1 MTLLSETNEVL
12 CQLLQTGDEA
22 DRCYAARTLGILGDT
37 KSVDTLIERLK
48 DEDVDVSIDVAEA
61 LGNIGAPEAVPALIE
76 SLENDPSGE
85 VCTMIAEAL
94 GKIRSS
100 ESIDPLL
107 KILLQRPDYLEWDD
121 DWDTWWDVQKE
132 AVKALGILKADKAVD
147 ALPGLIDDE
156 KQQDIE
162 PEILNTLIDI
172 SAAGEARVIERLQN
186 QQSLPQQRRRAAHA
200 LAKSFTPEATR
211 ALGRALRDSAAQ
223 VRAEAAL
230 ALAEK
235 QAANYLGALLLL
247 LKDPHEEVRRAAITA
262 VTRLAKDGANASELL
277 EALESM
283 LSDPDS
289 QVRATLLTLL
299 LPVVADNPLSE
310 ENFQAVIECISDT
323 AAETAAAACTL
334 LGANADATAIAP
346 LLSLIDDAN
355 GHPMVRREAAI
366 SVGKLGRIDAHV
378 MATLGKAVTDKQQ
391 TVRLAALTAL
401 MGLENSGVLTTEV
414 LEADE
419 EHPLSRPLELVVDAA
434 NGRIAIIEASPLEES
449 SSPADETVKDEDE
462 TKEHNPESESSD
474 ATQAQESAPEVAVD
488 TIDLPET
495 PAQIVRE
502 GEVEAATSTLDA
514 IAMEN
519 VESMMNASSAPA
531 AEEIIE
537 DEITREYRGI
547 VRDNKAMMRRI
558 RSHRKSTDVQ
568 QDVRRLAVRVLAET
582 DDSVAIDTL
591 LLALNDDDA
600 LIRREAAESIGVIA
614 RRSQQIPEL
623 MNAVGALITQLA
635 ISDID
640 HQVTCARTL
649 SYLGNRAA
657 LAPLITATKAPEY
670 TLRVQAIDAL
680 VRLSLNS
687 RDPDEADHMV
697 VRDVPPL
704 SIARKLMESLDDDEM
719 GARVAAARGLAQ
731 ILKPLNEET
740 FTRKAIKKVVSSVML
755 GSGEEA
761 RLLGRALRQFDTS
774 IGNEELLTQLKSAG
788 DSLKRS
794 VFIEMIEELLNPGQ
808 SQSDQAA

>member
-1 MTLLSETNEVL
+1 MTLQQETRDVL

-22 DRCYAARTLGILGDT
+22 DRCYAARTLGILGDRE
-37 KSVDTLIERLK
+37 SVDTLIKRLR
-48 DEDVDVSIDVAEA
+48 DEDVDVSIDAAEA
-61 LGNIGAPEAVPALIE
+61 LGNIGATEAVPALIE

-132 AVKALGILKADKAVD
+132 AVKALGLLKAEKAVD
-147 ALPGLIDDE
+147 ALPGLIDDD

-162 PEILNTLIDI
+162 VDILNTLIDI

-186 QQSLPQQRRRAAHA
+186 QQSLPPQRRRAAHA
-200 LAKSFTPEATR
+200 LAKSTTPDATK
-211 ALGRALRDSAAQ
+211 ALGRALRDNAAQ

-235 QAANYLGALLLL
+235 QAINYLGALLLL
-247 LKDPHEEVRRAAITA
+247 LKDPHEEVRQAAIRA
-262 VTRLAKDGANASELL
+262 ITRLAKDNANASELQ

-310 ENFQAVIECISDT
+310 QNFQAVIECISDS
-323 AAETAAAACTL
+323 AAETAAAACAL
-334 LGANADATAIAP
+334 LGANADPAAITP
-346 LLSLIDDAN
+346 LLSLIDDTN

-378 MATLGKAVTDKQQ
+378 METLAKAVTDKQQ

-401 MGLENSGVLTTEV
+401 MALENSGALMEEDNVT
-414 LEADE
+414 DE
-419 EHPLSRPLELVVDAA
+419 NNPVPRPLELVI
-434 NGRIAIIEASPLEES
+434 GIAIIAEPP
-449 SSPADETVKDEDE
+449 SPADETAKDEDD
-462 TKEHNPESESSD
+462 TKEQLAEAETGDS
-474 ATQAQESAPEVAVD
+474 AQVRQSTPEVTVD
-488 TIDLPET
+488 SIDLPET
-495 PAQIVRE
+495 AAQIVQE

-519 VESMMNASSAPA
+519 VESMMNASSPA

-547 VRDNKAMMRRI
+547 VKQNKAMMRRI
-558 RSHRKSTDVQ
+558 RSHRNSDVQ
-568 QDVRRLAVRVLAET
+568 PDVRRLAVRVLAAT
-582 DDSVAIDTL
+582 DAPLAIDTL
-591 LLALNDDDA
+591 IQSLNDDDP
-600 LIRREAAESIGVIA
+600 LIRREAAESIGVVA
-614 RRSQQIPEL
+614 RRSQQIPQL
-623 MNAVGALITQLA
+623 MDAVGALITQLA
-635 ISDID
+635 IGDID
-640 HQVTCARTL
+640 HKVSCARTL

-657 LAPLITATKAPEY
+657 LVPLIEATKAPEY
-670 TLRVQAIDAL
+670 TLRIQAIDAL

-687 RDPDEADHMV
+687 RDSDEAGHMV
-697 VRDVPPL
+697 VRDVPQL
-704 SIARKLMESLDDDEM
+704 SIARKLMENLDDDDM
-719 GARVAAARGLAQ
+719 GIRVAATKGLAQ

-740 FTRKAIKKVVSSVML
+740 FTRKVIKKIVSSVML
-755 GSGEEA
+755 STGEEA
-761 RLLGRALRQFDTS
+761 RLLGRALRQFDTR
-774 IGNEELLTQLKSAG
+774 IGNEELLTRLKSAE

-794 VFIEMIEELLNPGQ
+794 VFIEMIEELLQPEK
-808 SQSDQAA
+808 AA

>member
-37 KSVDTLIERLK
+37 KSVDTLIERLR
-48 DEDVDVSIDVAEA
+48 DEDVDVSIDAAEA
-61 LGNIGAPEAVPALIE
+61 LGNIGATEAVPALIE

-132 AVKALGILKADKAVD
+132 AVKALGILKAGKAVD

-186 QQSLPQQRRRAAHA
+186 QQSLPQHRRRAAHA
-200 LAKSFTPEATR
+200 LAKSATPEATK
-211 ALGRALRDSAAQ
+211 ALGRALRDKEAQ

-235 QAANYLGALLLL
+235 QANNYIGALLLL

-262 VTRLAKDGANASELL
+262 VTRLAEDGANAGELQ

-310 ENFQAVIECISDT
+310 ENFHAVMECISDK
-323 AAETAAAACTL
+323 AAETAAAACSL
-334 LGANADATAIAP
+334 LGANADATAVAP

-401 MGLENSGVLTTEV
+401 MTLENSGVLTTEE
-414 LEADE
+414 LDADA
-419 EHPLSRPLELVVDAA
+419 EHPLPRPLELVVDAV
-434 NGRIAIIEASPLEES
+434 NGRIAIIEESPLEES
-449 SSPADETVKDEDE
+449 PHEESPSPADETVKNEDD
-462 TKEHNPESESSD
+462 TNGHMAESGSSD
-474 ATQAQESAPEVAVD
+474 SAQAQESAPEVAVD
-488 TIDLPET
+488 TIDLPEI

-519 VESMMNASSAPA
+519 VESMMNASAPA

-547 VRDNKAMMRRI
+547 VKDNKAMMRRI
-558 RSHRKSTDVQ
+558 RSHRKTDVQ

-582 DDSVAIDTL
+582 DDPLAIDTL
-591 LLALNDDDA
+591 IQALNDDDE
-600 LIRREAAESIGVIA
+600 LIRREAAEAIGVIA
-614 RRSQQIPEL
+614 QRSQQLPGL
-623 MNAVGALITQLA
+623 MDAVGALITQLA

-640 HQVTCARTL
+640 HKVTCARTL
-649 SYLGNRAA
+649 SHLGNRAA
-657 LAPLITATKAPEY
+657 LAPLIEATRAPEY

-680 VRLSLNS
+680 VRLSLHS
-687 RDPDEADHMV
+687 RDPDEAGHMV
-697 VRDVPPL
+697 VRDIPPL
-704 SIARKLMESLDDDEM
+704 SIARKLMESLDDDDM

-731 ILKPLNEET
+731 LLKPLNEEN
-740 FTRKAIKKVVSSVML
+740 FTRKAVQKIVSSVML
-755 GSGEEA
+755 STGEEA
-761 RLLGRALRQFDTS
+761 RLLGRALRQFDTRL
-774 IGNEELLTQLKSAG
+774 GNEELLAQLKSAE

-794 VFIEMIEELLNPGQ
+794 VFIEMIEELLQPEK
-808 SQSDQAA
+808 AA

>member
-1 MTLLSETNEVL
+1 MTLEKETRDVL

-22 DRCYAARTLGILGDT
+22 DRCYAARTLGILGDR

-48 DEDVDVSIDVAEA
+48 DEDVDVSVDAAEA

-100 ESIDPLL
+100 EAIDPLL
-107 KILLQRPDYLEWDD
+107 NILLQRPDYLEWDD

-132 AVKALGILKADKAVD
+132 AVKALGMLKAEKAVD
-147 ALPGLIDDE
+147 ALPSLVDDE
-156 KQQDIE
+156 QQQDIE
-162 PEILNTLIDI
+162 PEILNALIEI
-172 SAAGEARVIERLQN
+172 STAGEARVIERLQN
-186 QQSLPQQRRRAAHA
+186 QQSQPQQRRRAAHA
-200 LAKSFTPEATR
+200 LAKSTTTEATR
-211 ALGRALRDSAAQ
+211 ALGRALRDNTAQ

-230 ALAEK
+230 ALADK
-235 QAANYLGALLLL
+235 QAINYMGALLLL
-247 LKDPHEEVRRAAITA
+247 LKDPHEEVRQAAIKA
-262 VTRLAKDGANASELL
+262 VARLVENGANASELQ

-299 LPVVADNPLSE
+299 LPVVPDSPLSGS
-310 ENFQAVIECISDT
+310 NFQAVIECMSDK
-323 AAETAAAACTL
+323 AAETAAAACAL
-334 LGANADATAIAP
+334 LGANADPAAIAP

-355 GHPMVRREAAI
+355 GHPMVRREASI

-378 MATLGKAVTDKQQ
+378 IATLGKAVTDKQQ

-401 MGLENSGVLTTEV
+401 MELEKSGVPVTEDLTE
-414 LEADE
+414 DNKN
-419 EHPLSRPLELVVDAA
+419 PLPRPLDIVVDAVT
-434 NGRIAIIEASPLEES
+434 GRIDITEES
-449 SSPADETVKDEDE
+449 PSPENKIPTDEGQSGTLDSEALASE
-462 TKEHNPESESSD
+462 TRDSTQTQEHAMEVSVD
-474 ATQAQESAPEVAVD
+474 A
-488 TIDLPET
+488 IDLPET

-502 GEVEAATSTLDA
+502 GEVEVATSTLDA

-519 VESMMNASSAPA
+519 VESMMKASAPA
-531 AEEIIE
+531 AEETIE
-537 DEITREYRGI
+537 DEVTREYRGI
-547 VRDNKAMMRRI
+547 VKDNKTMMRRI
-558 RSHRKSTDVQ
+558 RSHRNVDVQ
-568 QDVRRLAVRVLAET
+568 EDVRRLAVRVLAET
-582 DDSVAIDTL
+582 NDSLAIDTL
-591 LLALNDDDA
+591 LQALNDDDD

-614 RRSQQIPEL
+614 RRGQQIPEL
-623 MNAVGALITQLA
+623 MDAVGSLITQLA

-640 HQVTCARTL
+640 HKVTCARTL

-657 LAPLITATKAPEY
+657 LSPLIEAAKAPEY

-687 RDPDEADHMV
+687 RDPDEAGHMV

-704 SIARKLMESLDDDEM
+704 SIARNLMESLDDEDM

-731 ILKPLNEET
+731 ILKPLNEEK
-740 FTRKAIKKVVSSVML
+740 FTRKAVKKVVSSVMVS
-755 GSGEEA
+755 SGEEA
-761 RLLGRALRQFDTS
+761 RLLGRALRQFDTRL
-774 IGNEELLTQLKSAG
+774 GNEELLTQLKSAE

-794 VFIEMIEELLNPGQ
+794 VFIEMIEELLQPEK
-808 SQSDQAA
+808 AA

>member
-1 MTLLSETNEVL
+1 MTLEKETQEVL

-22 DRCYAARTLGILGDT
+22 DRCYAARTLGILGDRE
-37 KSVDTLIERLK
+37 SVDTLIERLR
-48 DEDVDVSIDVAEA
+48 DEDVDVSIDAAEA
-61 LGNIGAPEAVPALIE
+61 LGNIGATEAVPALIE

-107 KILLQRPDYLEWDD
+107 KILLHRPDYLEWDD

-132 AVKALGILKADKAVD
+132 AVKALGMLKAEKAVD

-186 QQSLPQQRRRAAHA
+186 LQSLPQHRRRAAHA
-200 LAKSFTPEATR
+200 LAKSATPDAIK
-211 ALGRALRDSAAQ
+211 ALGRALQDNAAQ

-235 QAANYLGALLLL
+235 QAINYLGALLLL

-262 VTRLAKDGANASELL
+262 VARLAKDGANASELQG
-277 EALESM
+277 ALESM

-299 LPVVADNPLSE
+299 LPVVTSNPLSGQ
-310 ENFQAVIECISDT
+310 NFQAVIECMSDT

-334 LGANADATAIAP
+334 LGANADPTAIAP

-391 TVRLAALTAL
+391 TVRLAALTSL
-401 MGLENSGVLTTEV
+401 MELENRGMLMEENSA
-414 LEADE
+414 ADE
-419 EHPLSRPLELVVDAA
+419 KNPLPRPLELVVDAVS
-434 NGRIAIIEASPLEES
+434 GRIAIIEDS
-449 SSPADETVKDEDE
+449 STPADETVKDKDE
-462 TKEHNPESESSD
+462 TQEQLAESETGDS
-474 ATQAQESAPEVAVD
+474 AKAHESAPEVAVE

-495 PAQIVRE
+495 PAQIVQE
-502 GEVEAATSTLDA
+502 GEVEVATSTLDA

-519 VESMMNASSAPA
+519 VESMMNASAPA

-547 VRDNKAMMRRI
+547 VKDNKAMMRRI
-558 RSHRKSTDVQ
+558 RSHRKTDVQ
-568 QDVRRLAVRVLAET
+568 QDVRRLAARALAET
-582 DDSVAIDTL
+582 DDPLAIDTL
-591 LLALNDDDA
+591 ILALNDDDEQ
-600 LIRREAAESIGVIA
+600 IRREAAEAIGVIA
-614 RRSQQIPEL
+614 QRSQRIPEL
-623 MNAVGALITQLA
+623 MDAVGALITQLA
-635 ISDID
+635 IGDID
-640 HQVTCARTL
+640 HKVTCARTL

-657 LAPLITATKAPEY
+657 LVPLIEATRAPEY
-670 TLRVQAIDAL
+670 TLRVQAIGAL

-687 RDPDEADHMV
+687 RDPDDAGHMV

-704 SIARKLMESLDDDEM
+704 SIARKLMESLDDDDM
-719 GARVAAARGLAQ
+719 GVRVAAARGLAQ
-731 ILKPLNEET
+731 LLKPLDEES

-755 GSGEEA
+755 STGEEA
-761 RLLGRALRQFDTS
+761 RLLGRALRQFDTR
-774 IGNEELLTQLKSAG
+774 IGNEELLTRLKSAE
-788 DSLKRS
+788 DSVKRS
-794 VFIEMIEELLNPGQ
+794 VFIEMIEELLNPDQ
-808 SQSDQAA
+808 NRSDQAA

>member
-1 MTLLSETNEVL
+1 MMTLEKETREVL
-12 CQLLQTGDEA
+12 RQLLQTGDEA
-22 DRCYAARTLGILGDT
+22 DRCYAARTLGILGDR

-48 DEDVDVSIDVAEA
+48 DEDVDVSIDAAEA
-61 LGNIGAPEAVPALIE
+61 LGNIGASEAVPALIE

-100 ESIDPLL
+100 KSIDPLL

-132 AVKALGILKADKAVD
+132 AVKALGLLKADKAVD
-147 ALPGLIDDE
+147 ALPGLIDDDE
-156 KQQDIE
+156 QQDIE

-200 LAKSFTPEATR
+200 LANSTTPEATR
-211 ALGRALRDSAAQ
+211 ALGRALRDKAAQ
-223 VRAEAAL
+223 VRAEAAI

-235 QAANYLGALLLL
+235 QAANYLCALLLL
-247 LKDPHEEVRRAAITA
+247 LKDPHEEVRLAAITA
-262 VTRLAKDGANASELL
+262 VTRLAEDGANASELQ

-283 LSDPDS
+283 LNDPDS
-289 QVRATLLTLL
+289 QVRTTLLTLL
-299 LPVVADNPLSE
+299 LPVVAGNPLSE
-310 ENFQAVIECISDT
+310 QNFQIVIESINDS
-323 AAETAAAACTL
+323 AAESAAAACTL
-334 LGANADATAIAP
+334 LGANADPAAIAP

-378 MATLGKAVTDKQQ
+378 MATLGKTVTDQQQ

-401 MGLENSGVLTTEV
+401 MELENSGALMEGDS
-414 LEADE
+414 AIDE
-419 EHPLSRPLELVVDAA
+419 KNPVPRPLELVIDAVK
-434 NGRIAIIEASPLEES
+434 GRIDMIEES
-449 SSPADETVKDEDE
+449 PSAENETLANEGQTGAPDNEAL
-462 TKEHNPESESSD
+462 TSESSNSAQVREG
-474 ATQAQESAPEVAVD
+474 ATEVAID

-519 VESMMNASSAPA
+519 VESMMNASSPA
-531 AEEIIE
+531 AEEVIE
-537 DEITREYRGI
+537 DEVTREYRGI

-558 RSHRKSTDVQ
+558 RSHRKSDVQ
-568 QDVRRLAVRVLAET
+568 QDVRRLAARALAET
-582 DDSVAIDTL
+582 DNPVAIDTL
-591 LLALNDDDA
+591 IQALNGNDD
-600 LIRREAAESIGVIA
+600 LVRREAAEAIGVIA

-623 MNAVGALITQLA
+623 MDAVGALITQLA

-640 HQVTCARTL
+640 HKVTCARTL

-657 LAPLITATKAPEY
+657 LAPLIEAARAPEY

-687 RDPDEADHMV
+687 RDPDEAGHMV

-704 SIARKLMESLDDDEM
+704 SIARKLMESLDDDDM
-719 GARVAAARGLAQ
+719 GVRVAATKGLAQ
-731 ILKPLNEET
+731 LLKPLNEEN

-755 GSGEEA
+755 STGEEA

-774 IGNEELLTQLKSAG
+774 IGNEELLIQLKSAD

>member
-1 MTLLSETNEVL
+1 MTLEKETRDVL

-22 DRCYAARTLGILGDT
+22 DRCYAARTLGILGDRE
-37 KSVDTLIERLK
+37 SVDTLIERLK
-48 DEDVDVSIDVAEA
+48 DEDVDVSIDAAEA
-61 LGNIGAPEAVPALIE
+61 LGNIGATEAVPALIE

-94 GKIRSS
+94 GKIRSP

-132 AVKALGILKADKAVD
+132 AVKALGILKAEKAVD

-156 KQQDIE
+156 QQQDIE

-172 SAAGEARVIERLQN
+172 STAGEAHVIERLQN
-186 QQSLPQQRRRAAHA
+186 QRSLPPQRRRAAHA
-200 LAKSFTPEATR
+200 LAKSTTPEAIR
-211 ALGRALRDSAAQ
+211 ALGRALRDNAAQ

-235 QAANYLGALLLL
+235 QAVNYLGALLLL
-247 LKDPHEEVRRAAITA
+247 LKDPHEEVRRAAVTA
-262 VTRLAKDGANASELL
+262 VTRLAEGGANTGELQ
-277 EALESM
+277 EALELM

-299 LPVVADNPLSE
+299 LPVVSDNPLSE
-310 ENFQAVIECISDT
+310 QNFLAVVECISDT

-334 LGANADATAIAP
+334 LGANADPAAIAP

-366 SVGKLGRIDAHV
+366 SIGKLGHIDAHV
-378 MATLGKAVTDKQQ
+378 MASLGKAVTDEQQ
-391 TVRLAALTAL
+391 TVRLAALSAL
-401 MGLENSGVLTTEV
+401 MELENSGVVITHDLVE
-414 LEADE
+414 DE
-419 EHPLSRPLELVVDAA
+419 EHPLPRPLELVVDAV
-434 NGRIAIIEASPLEES
+434 NGRIAIFEES
-449 SSPADETVKDEDE
+449 PPEESPSPADETVKGENE
-462 TKEHNPESESSD
+462 TKEHIGESETGDS
-474 ATQAQESAPEVAVD
+474 AQARESAPEVAVD

-502 GEVEAATSTLDA
+502 GEVEVATSTLDA

-519 VESMMNASSAPA
+519 VESMMNASTPA

-547 VRDNKAMMRRI
+547 VKDNKAMMRRI
-558 RSHRKSTDVQ
+558 RSHRKTDVQ
-568 QDVRRLAVRVLAET
+568 QDVRRLAARVLATT
-582 DDSVAIDTL
+582 DAPLAIDTL
-591 LLALNDDDA
+591 IHALNDDDD
-600 LIRREAAESIGVIA
+600 LIRREAAEAIGVIA
-614 RRSQQIPEL
+614 RRSRQIPKL
-623 MNAVGALITQLA
+623 MDAVGALITQLA

-640 HQVTCARTL
+640 HKVTCARTL

-657 LAPLITATKAPEY
+657 LGPLIEATKAPEY

-687 RDPDEADHMV
+687 RDPDEAGHMV

-704 SIARKLMESLDDDEM
+704 SIARKLMESLDDDDM

-731 ILKPLNEET
+731 ILSPLNEEN
-740 FTRKAIKKVVSSVML
+740 FTRKAVKKVVSSVML
-755 GSGEEA
+755 STGEEA
-761 RLLGRALRQFDTS
+761 RLLGRALRQFDTRL
-774 IGNEELLTQLKSAG
+774 GNEELLVQLKAAE
-788 DSLKRS
+788 DSVKRS
-794 VFIEMIEELLNPGQ
+794 VFIEMIEELLQPEK
-808 SQSDQAA
+808 AA

>member
-1 MTLLSETNEVL
+1 MTLQQETRDVL

-22 DRCYAARTLGILGDT
+22 DRCYAARTLGILGDRE
-37 KSVDTLIERLK
+37 SVDTLIERLR
-48 DEDVDVSIDVAEA
+48 DEDVDVSIDAAEA
-61 LGNIGAPEAVPALIE
+61 LGNIGATEAVPALIE

-94 GKIRSS
+94 GKIRSPK
-100 ESIDPLL
+100 SIEPLL
-107 KILLQRPDYLEWDD
+107 KILLNRPDYLEWDD

-132 AVKALGILKADKAVD
+132 AVKALGMLKAEKAVD

-186 QQSLPQQRRRAAHA
+186 LQSLPQHRRRAAHA
-200 LAKSFTPEATR
+200 LAKSTTPDATK
-211 ALGRALRDSAAQ
+211 ALGRALRDDAAQ

-235 QAANYLGALLLL
+235 QASNYLGALLLL

-262 VTRLAKDGANASELL
+262 VTRLAEDGANASELQ

-299 LPVVADNPLSE
+299 LPVVADNPLSGQ
-310 ENFQAVIECISDT
+310 NFQAVVDCIDDS
-323 AAETAAAACTL
+323 AAESAAAACAL
-334 LGANADATAIAP
+334 LGANADPAAIAP

-401 MGLENSGVLTTEV
+401 MELENSGALME
-414 LEADE
+414 EDSAADE
-419 EHPLSRPLELVVDAA
+419 KNPVPRPLELVIDAV
-434 NGRIAIIEASPLEES
+434 NGRIAIITEP
-449 SSPADETVKDEDE
+449 SSPADETAKDEDDAKKQLAE
-462 TKEHNPESESSD
+462 TETNDS
-474 ATQAQESAPEVAVD
+474 AQPRESAPEVAVD
-488 TIDLPET
+488 TIDLPEI

-502 GEVEAATSTLDA
+502 GEIEVATSTLDA

-519 VESMMNASSAPA
+519 VALMMESSSPA

-547 VRDNKAMMRRI
+547 VKDNKAMMRRI
-558 RSHRKSTDVQ
+558 RSHRKTDVQ
-568 QDVRRLAVRVLAET
+568 QDVRRLAARALAET
-582 DDSVAIDTL
+582 DDPLAIDTL
-591 LLALNDDDA
+591 IQALNDDDE

-614 RRSQQIPEL
+614 RRSRQIPEL
-623 MNAVGALITQLA
+623 MDAVGALITQLA

-657 LAPLITATKAPEY
+657 LAPLIEAVKAPEY

-687 RDPDEADHMV
+687 LDPDEAGHMV

-704 SIARKLMESLDDDEM
+704 SIARKLMESLDDDDM
-719 GARVAAARGLAQ
+719 GVRVAAAKGLAQ
-731 ILKPLNEET
+731 LLKPLDEEN

-755 GSGEEA
+755 STGEEA
-761 RLLGRALRQFDTS
+761 RLLGRALRQFD
-774 IGNEELLTQLKSAG
+774 IRVGNEELLTQLKSAE
-788 DSLKRS
+788 DSVKRS
-794 VFIEMIEELLNPGQ
+794 VFIEMIEELLQPEK
-808 SQSDQAA
+808 AA

>member
-48 DEDVDVSIDVAEA
+48 DEDVDVSIDAAEA
-61 LGNIGAPEAVPALIE
+61 LGNIGATEAVPALIE

-132 AVKALGILKADKAVD
+132 AVKALGILKAEKAVD

-156 KQQDIE
+156 EQQDIE

-186 QQSLPQQRRRAAHA
+186 QQSLPQHRRRAAHA
-200 LAKSFTPEATR
+200 LAKSTTPEATK

-235 QAANYLGALLLL
+235 QAINYIGALLLL

-262 VTRLAKDGANASELL
+262 VTRLAEDGANASELQ

-310 ENFQAVIECISDT
+310 ENFQAVIECISDK

-355 GHPMVRREAAI
+355 GHSMVRREAAI

-401 MGLENSGVLTTEV
+401 MELENSGVLMTGEMA
-414 LEADE
+414 EDE
-419 EHPLSRPLELVVDAA
+419 ENPLPRPLELVVDAV
-434 NGRIAIIEASPLEES
+434 NGRIAIIEESPLEES
-449 SSPADETVKDEDE
+449 PSPADETVKDEDD
-462 TKEHNPESESSD
+462 TNEHIAESESSD
-474 ATQAQESAPEVAVD
+474 SAQARESAPEVAVD
-488 TIDLPET
+488 SIDLPEI

-502 GEVEAATSTLDA
+502 GEVEIATSTLDA

-519 VESMMNASSAPA
+519 VALMMESSSPA
-531 AEEIIE
+531 VEEIIE

-547 VRDNKAMMRRI
+547 VKDNKAMMRRI
-558 RSHRKSTDVQ
+558 RSHRKTDVQ
-568 QDVRRLAVRVLAET
+568 QDVRRLAARALAET
-582 DDSVAIDTL
+582 DDPLAIDTL
-591 LLALNDDDA
+591 IQALNDDDE

-614 RRSQQIPEL
+614 RRSRQIPEL
-623 MNAVGALITQLA
+623 MDAVGALITQLA

-657 LAPLITATKAPEY
+657 LAPLIEAVKAPEY

-687 RDPDEADHMV
+687 LDPDEAGHMV

-704 SIARKLMESLDDDEM
+704 SIARKLMESLDDDDM
-719 GARVAAARGLAQ
+719 GVRVAAARGLAQ
-731 ILKPLNEET
+731 LLKPLDEEN

-755 GSGEEA
+755 STGEEA
-761 RLLGRALRQFDTS
+761 RLLGRALRQFDVRV
-774 IGNEELLTQLKSAG
+774 GNEELLTQLKSAE
-788 DSLKRS
+788 DSVKRS
-794 VFIEMIEELLNPGQ
+794 VFIEMIEELLQPEK
-808 SQSDQAA
+808 AA

>member
-1 MTLLSETNEVL
+1 MTLQQETRDVL

-22 DRCYAARTLGILGDT
+22 DRCYAARTLGILGDRE
-37 KSVDTLIERLK
+37 SVDTLIKRLR
-48 DEDVDVSIDVAEA
+48 DEDVDVSIDAAEA
-61 LGNIGAPEAVPALIE
+61 LGNIGATEAVPALIE

-132 AVKALGILKADKAVD
+132 AVKALGLLKAEKAVD
-147 ALPGLIDDE
+147 ALPGLIDDD

-162 PEILNTLIDI
+162 VDILNTLIDI

-186 QQSLPQQRRRAAHA
+186 QQSLPPQRRRAAHA
-200 LAKSFTPEATR
+200 LAKSVTPDATK
-211 ALGRALRDSAAQ
+211 ALGRALRDNAAQ

-235 QAANYLGALLLL
+235 QAINYLGALLLL
-247 LKDPHEEVRRAAITA
+247 LKDPHEEVRQAAIRA
-262 VTRLAKDGANASELL
+262 ITRLTKDNANASELQ

-310 ENFQAVIECISDT
+310 QNFQAVIECISDS
-323 AAETAAAACTL
+323 AAETAAAACAL
-334 LGANADATAIAP
+334 LGANADPAAITP

-378 MATLGKAVTDKQQ
+378 METLAKAVTDKQQ

-401 MGLENSGVLTTEV
+401 MALENSGALMEEDNVT
-414 LEADE
+414 DE
-419 EHPLSRPLELVVDAA
+419 NNPVPRPLELVI
-434 NGRIAIIEASPLEES
+434 GIAIIAEPP
-449 SSPADETVKDEDE
+449 SPADETAKDEDD
-462 TKEHNPESESSD
+462 TKEQLAEAETGDS
-474 ATQAQESAPEVAVD
+474 AQVRQSTPEVTVD
-488 TIDLPET
+488 SIDLPET
-495 PAQIVRE
+495 AAQIVQE

-519 VESMMNASSAPA
+519 VESMMNASSPA

-547 VRDNKAMMRRI
+547 VKQNKAMMRRI
-558 RSHRKSTDVQ
+558 RSHRNSDVQ
-568 QDVRRLAVRVLAET
+568 PDVRRLAVRVLAAT
-582 DDSVAIDTL
+582 DAPLAIDTL
-591 LLALNDDDA
+591 IQSLNDDDP
-600 LIRREAAESIGVIA
+600 LIRREAAESIGVVA
-614 RRSQQIPEL
+614 RRSQQIPQL
-623 MNAVGALITQLA
+623 MDAVGALITQLA
-635 ISDID
+635 IGDID
-640 HQVTCARTL
+640 HKVSCARTL

-657 LAPLITATKAPEY
+657 LVPLIEATKAPEY
-670 TLRVQAIDAL
+670 TLRIQAIDAL

-687 RDPDEADHMV
+687 RDSDEAGHMV
-697 VRDVPPL
+697 VRNVPQL
-704 SIARKLMESLDDDEM
+704 SIARKLMENLDDDDM
-719 GARVAAARGLAQ
+719 GIRVAATKGLAQ

-740 FTRKAIKKVVSSVML
+740 FTRKVIKKVVSSVML
-755 GSGEEA
+755 STGEEA
-761 RLLGRALRQFDTS
+761 RLLGRALRQFDTR
-774 IGNEELLTQLKSAG
+774 IGNEELLTRLKSAE

-794 VFIEMIEELLNPGQ
+794 VFIEMIEELLQPEK
-808 SQSDQAA
+808 AA

>member
-1 MTLLSETNEVL
+1 MTLEKETREVL

-22 DRCYAARTLGILGDT
+22 DRCYAARTLGILGDRE
-37 KSVDTLIERLK
+37 SVDTLIERLK
-48 DEDVDVSIDVAEA
+48 DEDVDVSIDAAEA

-156 KQQDIE
+156 QQQDIE
-162 PEILNTLIDI
+162 PDILNTLVDI

-186 QQSLPQQRRRAAHA
+186 QQSQPQQRRRAAHA
-200 LAKSFTPEATR
+200 LAKSTTPAATK
-211 ALGRALRDSAAQ
+211 ALGRALRDNAAQ

-230 ALAEK
+230 ALAER
-235 QAANYLGALLLL
+235 QAVNYLGALLLL
-247 LKDPHEEVRRAAITA
+247 LKDPHEEVRQAAIKA
-262 VTRLAKDGANASELL
+262 VTRLAEDGTNSSELQ
-277 EALESM
+277 EALELM
-283 LSDPDS
+283 LTDPDS

-299 LPVVADNPLSE
+299 LPVVSDNPLSE
-310 ENFQAVIECISDT
+310 QNFQAVIECISDT
-323 AAETAAAACTL
+323 AAETAATACTL
-334 LGANADATAIAP
+334 LGANADPTAIVP

-355 GHPMVRREAAI
+355 GHPMVRREAAL
-366 SVGKLGRIDAHV
+366 SVGKLGRIDAPV
-378 MATLGKAVTDKQQ
+378 IAALGKAITDEQQ

-401 MGLENSGVLTTEV
+401 MELEKSGMLMEEDVMEEDV
-414 LEADE
+414 AEDE
-419 EHPLSRPLELVVDAA
+419 ENPLPRPLELVVDAV
-434 NGRIAIIEASPLEES
+434 NGRVGIIEES
-449 SSPADETVKDEDE
+449 SSPADEIPANEGQTGAPDSEAMA
-462 TKEHNPESESSD
+462 SESSD
-474 ATQAQESAPEVAVD
+474 SAQAGESAEELSAD
-488 TIDLPET
+488 AIDLPET

-502 GEVEAATSTLDA
+502 GEVEVATSTLDA

-519 VESMMNASSAPA
+519 VESMMNTSAPA

-547 VRDNKAMMRRI
+547 VKDNKAMMRRI
-558 RSHRKSTDVQ
+558 RSHRKIDVQ
-568 QDVRRLAVRVLAET
+568 QDVRRLAARALAET
-582 DDSVAIDTL
+582 DDPLAVDTL
-591 LLALNDDDA
+591 IQALNDDDA

-614 RRSQQIPEL
+614 QRSQQIPAL
-623 MNAVGALITQLA
+623 MDAVGALITQLA

-640 HQVTCARTL
+640 HKVTCARTL

-657 LAPLITATKAPEY
+657 LAPLIEATRAPEY

-687 RDPDEADHMV
+687 RDPDEAGHMV
-697 VRDVPPL
+697 VRDAPPL
-704 SIARKLMESLDDDEM
+704 TVARKLMESLDDDNM
-719 GARVAAARGLAQ
+719 GVRVAAARGLAQ
-731 ILKPLNEET
+731 LLKPLDEEN
-740 FTRKAIKKVVSSVML
+740 FTRKAIKKVVSSVMV
-755 GSGEEA
+755 STGEEA
-761 RLLGRALRQFDTS
+761 RLLGRALRQFDTR
-774 IGNEELLTQLKSAG
+774 IGNEELLARLKSAE
-788 DSLKRS
+788 DSVKRS
-794 VFIEMIEELLNPGQ
+794 VFIEMIEELLQPEK
-808 SQSDQAA
+808 AA

>member
-1 MTLLSETNEVL
+1 MTLEKETQEVL

-22 DRCYAARTLGILGDT
+22 DRCYAARTLGILRDRE
-37 KSVDTLIERLK
+37 SVDTLIERLK
-48 DEDVDVSIDVAEA
+48 DEDVDVSIDAAEA

-76 SLENDPSGE
+76 HLENDPSGE
-85 VCTMIAEAL
+85 VCTMIAETL
-94 GKIRSS
+94 GKIGS
-100 ESIDPLL
+100 EDSIDPLL
-107 KILLQRPDYLEWDD
+107 KILLNRPDYLEWDD

-132 AVKALGILKADKAVD
+132 AVKALGILKAEKAVD

-156 KQQDIE
+156 QQQDIE

-186 QQSLPQQRRRAAHA
+186 QQSLPLHRRRAAHA
-200 LAKSFTPEATR
+200 LAKSTTPEATR
-211 ALGRALRDSAAQ
+211 ALGRALRDNAAQ

-235 QAANYLGALLLL
+235 QAIKYLNALLLL

-262 VTRLAKDGANASELL
+262 VARLAKDGANASELQG
-277 EALESM
+277 ALESM

-299 LPVVADNPLSE
+299 LPVVTDNTLSE
-310 ENFQAVIECISDT
+310 QNFQAVIECISDT

-334 LGANADATAIAP
+334 LGANANPTAIAP

-378 MATLGKAVTDKQQ
+378 MATLAKAVTDKQQ

-401 MGLENSGVLTTEV
+401 MDLENRGMLMDEDSA
-414 LEADE
+414 ADE
-419 EHPLSRPLELVVDAA
+419 KNPLPRPLELVVDAVS
-434 NGRIAIIEASPLEES
+434 GRIAIIEES
-449 SSPADETVKDEDE
+449 STPADESVKDEDE
-462 TKEHNPESESSD
+462 TQEHIAESEASD
-474 ATQAQESAPEVAVD
+474 SAKAHESAPEVSIDA
-488 TIDLPET
+488 IDLPET
-495 PAQIVRE
+495 AAQIVQE

-519 VESMMNASSAPA
+519 VESMMNASAPA

-558 RSHRKSTDVQ
+558 RSHRKTDVQ
-568 QDVRRLAVRVLAET
+568 QDVRRLAARALAET
-582 DDSVAIDTL
+582 DDPLAIDTL
-591 LLALNDDDA
+591 IQALNDDDDQ
-600 LIRREAAESIGVIA
+600 IRREAAEAIGVIA
-614 RRSQQIPEL
+614 RRRRRMPEL
-623 MNAVGALITQLA
+623 MDAVGALITQLA
-635 ISDID
+635 IGDID
-640 HQVTCARTL
+640 HKVTCARTL

-657 LAPLITATKAPEY
+657 LAPLIEATRAPEY

-680 VRLSLNS
+680 VRLSLHS
-687 RDPDEADHMV
+687 RDPDEAGHMV

-704 SIARKLMESLDDDEM
+704 SIARKLMENLDDDDM
-719 GARVAAARGLAQ
+719 GVRVAAAKGLAQ

-740 FTRKAIKKVVSSVML
+740 FTRKVIKKIVSSVML
-755 GSGEEA
+755 STGEEA
-761 RLLGRALRQFDTS
+761 RLLGRVLRQFDS
-774 IGNEELLTQLKSAG
+774 RIGNEELLTQLKSAE
-788 DSLKRS
+788 DSVQRS
-794 VFIEMIEELLNPGQ
+794 VFIEMIEELLQPEK
-808 SQSDQAA
+808 AA

>member
-1 MTLLSETNEVL
+1 MTLENMTLEKETREVL

-22 DRCYAARTLGILGDT
+22 DRCYAARTLGILGGRE
-37 KSVDTLIERLK
+37 SVDTLIERLK
-48 DEDVDVSIDVAEA
+48 DEDVDVSIDAAEA
-61 LGNIGAPEAVPALIE
+61 LGNIGATEAVPALIE

-132 AVKALGILKADKAVD
+132 AVKALGLLKAEKAVD

-156 KQQDIE
+156 QQQDIE

-172 SAAGEARVIERLQN
+172 STAGEARVIERLQN
-186 QQSLPQQRRRAAHA
+186 QQSLPPQRRRAAHA
-200 LAKSFTPEATR
+200 LAKSTTPEATR
-211 ALGRALRDSAAQ
+211 ALGRALRDNAAQ

-247 LKDPHEEVRRAAITA
+247 LKDPHEEVRRAAVTA
-262 VTRLAKDGANASELL
+262 VTRLAEDGANAGELQ
-277 EALESM
+277 EALELM

-299 LPVVADNPLSE
+299 LPAVSDSPLSE
-310 ENFQAVIECISDT
+310 QNFQAVVECMSDT

-334 LGANADATAIAP
+334 LGANTDPAAIAP

-366 SVGKLGRIDAHV
+366 SIGKLGRIDAHV
-378 MATLGKAVTDKQQ
+378 MASLGKAVTDEQQ

-401 MGLENSGVLTTEV
+401 MELENSGVLITDDLV
-414 LEADE
+414 DDE
-419 EHPLSRPLELVVDAA
+419 EHPLPRPLELVVDAV
-434 NGRIAIIEASPLEES
+434 NGKIAIIEESP
-449 SSPADETVKDEDE
+449 SPADETVKDEDE
-462 TKEHNPESESSD
+462 TKEHIAESETGDS
-474 ATQAQESAPEVAVD
+474 AQARESAPEVAVD

-502 GEVEAATSTLDA
+502 GEVEVATSTLDA

-519 VESMMNASSAPA
+519 VESMMNASAPA

-537 DEITREYRGI
+537 DEVTREYRGI
-547 VRDNKAMMRRI
+547 VKDNKAMMRRI
-558 RSHRKSTDVQ
+558 RSHRKTDVQ
-568 QDVRRLAVRVLAET
+568 QDVRRLAARVLATT
-582 DDSVAIDTL
+582 DDPLAIDTL
-591 LLALNDDDA
+591 IHALNDDDD
-600 LIRREAAESIGVIA
+600 LIRREAAEAIGVIA
-614 RRSQQIPEL
+614 RRSRQIPEL
-623 MNAVGALITQLA
+623 MDAVGALITQLA

-640 HQVTCARTL
+640 HKVTCARTL

-657 LAPLITATKAPEY
+657 LGPLIEATKAPEY

-687 RDPDEADHMV
+687 RNPDEAGHMV

-704 SIARKLMESLDDDEM
+704 SIARKLMESLDDDDM

-731 ILKPLNEET
+731 ILSPLNEEN
-740 FTRKAIKKVVSSVML
+740 FTRKAVKKVVSSVML
-755 GSGEEA
+755 STGEEA
-761 RLLGRALRQFDTS
+761 RLLGRALRQFDTRL
-774 IGNEELLTQLKSAG
+774 GNEELLVQLKAAE
-788 DSLKRS
+788 DSVKRS
-794 VFIEMIEELLNPGQ
+794 VFIEMIEELLQPEK
-808 SQSDQAA
+808 AA

>member
-1 MTLLSETNEVL
+1 MTLQQETRDVL

-22 DRCYAARTLGILGDT
+22 DRCYAARTLGILGDRE
-37 KSVDTLIERLK
+37 SVDTLIKRLR
-48 DEDVDVSIDVAEA
+48 DEDVDVSIDAAEA
-61 LGNIGAPEAVPALIE
+61 LGNIGATEAVPALIE

-132 AVKALGILKADKAVD
+132 AVKALGLLKAEKAVD
-147 ALPGLIDDE
+147 ALPGLIDDD

-162 PEILNTLIDI
+162 VDILNTLIDI

-186 QQSLPQQRRRAAHA
+186 QQSLPPQRRRAAHA
-200 LAKSFTPEATR
+200 LAKSATPDATK
-211 ALGRALRDSAAQ
+211 ALGRALRDNAAQ

-235 QAANYLGALLLL
+235 QAINYLGALLLL
-247 LKDPHEEVRRAAITA
+247 LKDPHEEVRQAAIRA
-262 VTRLAKDGANASELL
+262 ITRLAKDNANASELQ

-310 ENFQAVIECISDT
+310 QNFQAVIECISDS
-323 AAETAAAACTL
+323 AAETAAAACAL
-334 LGANADATAIAP
+334 LGANADPAAITP
-346 LLSLIDDAN
+346 LLSLIDDTN

-378 MATLGKAVTDKQQ
+378 METLAKAVTDKQQ

-401 MGLENSGVLTTEV
+401 MALENSGALMEEDNVT
-414 LEADE
+414 DE
-419 EHPLSRPLELVVDAA
+419 NNPVPRPLELVI
-434 NGRIAIIEASPLEES
+434 GIAIIAEPP
-449 SSPADETVKDEDE
+449 SPADETAKDEDD
-462 TKEHNPESESSD
+462 TKEQLAEAETGDS
-474 ATQAQESAPEVAVD
+474 AQVRQSTPEVTVD
-488 TIDLPET
+488 SIDLPET
-495 PAQIVRE
+495 AAQIVQE

-519 VESMMNASSAPA
+519 VESMMNASSPA

-547 VRDNKAMMRRI
+547 VKQNKAMMRRI
-558 RSHRKSTDVQ
+558 RSHRNSDVQ
-568 QDVRRLAVRVLAET
+568 PDVRRLAVRVLAAT
-582 DDSVAIDTL
+582 DAPLAIDTL
-591 LLALNDDDA
+591 IQSLNDDDP
-600 LIRREAAESIGVIA
+600 LIRREAAESIGVVA
-614 RRSQQIPEL
+614 RRSQQIPQL
-623 MNAVGALITQLA
+623 MDAVGALITQLA
-635 ISDID
+635 IGDID
-640 HQVTCARTL
+640 HKVSCARTL

-657 LAPLITATKAPEY
+657 LVPLIEATKAPEY
-670 TLRVQAIDAL
+670 TLRIQAIDAL

-687 RDPDEADHMV
+687 RDSDEAGHMV
-697 VRDVPPL
+697 VRDVPQL
-704 SIARKLMESLDDDEM
+704 SIARKLMENLDDDDM
-719 GARVAAARGLAQ
+719 GIRVAATKGLAQ

-740 FTRKAIKKVVSSVML
+740 FTRKVIKKVVSSVML
-755 GSGEEA
+755 STGEEA
-761 RLLGRALRQFDTS
+761 RLLGRALRQFDTR
-774 IGNEELLTQLKSAG
+774 IGNEELLTRLKSAE

-794 VFIEMIEELLNPGQ
+794 VFIEMIEELLQPEK
-808 SQSDQAA
+808 AA